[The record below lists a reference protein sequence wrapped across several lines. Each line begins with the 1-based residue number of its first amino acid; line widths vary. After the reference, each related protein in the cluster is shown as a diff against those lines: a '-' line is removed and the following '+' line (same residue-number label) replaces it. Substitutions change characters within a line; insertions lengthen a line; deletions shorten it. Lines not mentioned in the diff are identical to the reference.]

1 MCEQSV
7 CFCDVAEP
15 GAAELEAGRG
25 EPTADDADAG
35 AVEPEPGAADVI
47 AREQGPD
54 AREAESLPVSSPTQC
69 LIVTSSL
76 NINSSEITQYHDFTS
91 FCKIWATH

>member
-1 MCEQSV
+1 M

-25 EPTADDADAG
+25 EPTVDDADAG
-35 AVEPEPGAADVI
+35 TAEPEPGAADVI

-54 AREAESLPVSSPTQC
+54 AREAESLPVSSPIQC
-69 LIVTSSL
+69 LIVTSSF
-76 NINSSEITQYHDFTS
+76 NINSSENHAISQFYNFL
-91 FCKIWATH
+91 